1 MVELELLEKTE
12 IWIRPLYLQEVNLTT
27 VAERVARVL
36 SLEKNEVIVIDV
48 RDDVIALD
56 ILKKTVDAKQILGK
70 REALLRSLAD
80 IPGITLTPETS
91 VHSEGILGLIDIEDK
106 KVAKN
111 ILQRMGR
118 MERQISK
125 QIRRRA
131 IVFPSGFELQKR
143 LIQDTNS
150 PYILER
156 LKKDDYKV
164 TIGKVLEDSRE
175 AIVYALQGAVN
186 EGFGLIITTGGVGA
200 EDKDRMIEGLLE
212 LDPTASTPYIIHYE
226 KGKGRHE
233 KDGVKIGVAYVKPSF
248 IIALPGPHAEVQVGM
263 EVIIDGLKRGLGK
276 EELAVAL
283 SDKYVELLKKT
294 HRKI

>member
-1 MVELELLEKTE
+1 MDLELLEKTE
-12 IWIRPLYLQEVNLTT
+12 IWIRPLSIREVNLTT
-27 VAERVARVL
+27 VAERVANVL
-36 SLEKNEVIVIDV
+36 NLDKSEVIVIDV
-48 RDDVIALD
+48 RNDVIALD
-56 ILKKTVDAKQILGK
+56 ILKKTIDAEQILGK

-111 ILQRMGR
+111 ILKRMGR
-118 MERQISK
+118 MERDISE

-131 IVFPSGFELQKR
+131 IVFSSGFEVQKR

-150 PYILER
+150 PYISER

-175 AIVYALQGAVN
+175 AIGSALTGAVN

-200 EDKDRMIEGLLE
+200 EDKDQMIESLLE

-233 KDGVKIGVAYVKPSF
+233 KDGVRVGVAYVKPSF
-248 IIALPGPHAEVQVGM
+248 IIALPGPHAEVKVGL
-263 EVIIDGLKRGLGK
+263 EVIIDGLKRELSK
-276 EELAVAL
+276 EELGLAL
-283 SDKYVELLKKT
+283 SNKYIELLKRT
-294 HRKI
+294 HRQI